1 MKVKVLKLQYLKI
14 FHVDFLY
21 LIIKISIVF
30 EIFSIVLVCDWECFI
45 DRYPDVQKA
54 RWLQN
59 PEYGSNI
66 YQRAEWWW
74 NEKGRKAPRDCS
86 CGNKIHNDIEN

>member
-1 MKVKVLKLQYLKI
+1 M
-14 FHVDFLY
+14 
-21 LIIKISIVF
+21 SIVF
-30 EIFSIVLVCDWECFI
+30 VIFSIVLVCDWECFI

-86 CGNKIHNDIEN
+86 CGNKIHNDIEKSILNVKTFFENSRSIKIFSF